1 MYKKKILSL
10 AVCLVMATLTIEAEA
25 ALKKD
30 NSADPK
36 AAYNPREDKGDIELP
51 MPNGMK
57 MVMRAVPIDCG
68 DYYYD
73 KKILLGVKNLD
84 SGDGEKGAEG
94 DEGRAIYEKT
104 YNSYISSSI
113 MYNDLPKSWQNM
125 VGSGDNNYCY
135 YFIEKY
141 ELTNGQWDSV
151 MGDGSEKKECS
162 ENDKAFCQPNFPKT
176 NISWYDIQAFLQ
188 KYNAWL
194 MSQNFDSNHF
204 PVIDGSPMYLRLPT
218 EAEWEYAAR
227 GGNMAAEEEISND
240 FNFPDSDDVKKFAV
254 FNTNTGTPKA
264 IGSLNPNK
272 LFIYD
277 TSGNVEEIIGDGFRF
292 TVPDIINGSV
302 MVRLHGSEGGLVIK
316 GGSYLSSNVS
326 DLKPGRRNEIKM
338 FAGSGK
344 DGYKPFSA
352 RYVGT
357 RFVLTSINVQSEKK
371 ARHLEQIAKIKDVKV
386 QSADSASEDGK
397 IDESSNRIVVGQG
410 ALHEDIAR
418 LYKVANTPFMKSNL
432 RVLKDMA
439 KDFEDAQNREREE
452 FLMNT
457 LRADA
462 YKVNSIKESWYR
474 FFKGGRELA
483 FIYDVG
489 KEDNPNYD
497 KDVTAKS
504 KTIAT
509 TFEGMEVAISMY
521 KLAVKEVV
529 EHYSN
534 YDIEKYIERLKKDYN
549 GDQNYHKVFRDNIDV
564 FYKHLLL
571 VQKNGID
578 VLSFD
583 KIMSDLGRYKDP
595 RSEKMVREFKK
606 KKKLDKD
613 FLLKLFPV
621 TDV

>member
-1 MYKKKILSL
+1 MHKKKILSL
-10 AVCLVMATLTIEAEA
+10 AVCLAMATLTIEADA

-30 NSADPK
+30 NSSDPK

-84 SGDGEKGAEG
+84 SGDGEKGTAG

-113 MYNDLPKSWQNM
+113 MYKDLPKNWQSAI
-125 VGSGDNNYCY
+125 GSADNNYCY
-135 YFIEKY
+135 YFIGKY
-141 ELTNGQWDSV
+141 ELTNGQWDSL
-151 MGDGSEKKECS
+151 MSDNSEKKECS
-162 ENDKAFCQPNFPKT
+162 ENDKAFCQPNYPKT

-188 KYNAWL
+188 KYNDWL
-194 MSQNFDSNHF
+194 MSQNFDKNQF

-240 FNFPDSDDVKKFAV
+240 FNFPDNDVKKFAV
-254 FNTNTGTPKA
+254 FNSNTGTPKT

-272 LFIYD
+272 LSIYD

-338 FAGSGK
+338 FAGSAK

-357 RFVLTSINVQSEKK
+357 RFVFTSINVQSEKK
-371 ARHLEQIAKIKDVKV
+371 AKHLEEIAKVKDTKG
-386 QSADSASEDGK
+386 QSAGSSTAGDGK
-397 IDESSNRIVVGQG
+397 IDESSDKIVVGNG
-410 ALHEDIAR
+410 ALHEEIAK
-418 LYKVANTPFMKSNL
+418 LYKMANTPFMKSNL
-432 RVLKDMA
+432 RALKDMA
-439 KDFEDAQNREREE
+439 KDVEDAQNREREE
-452 FLMNT
+452 FLMNA

-462 YKVNSIKESWYR
+462 YKVNSIRESWYR
-474 FFKGGRELA
+474 FFRGGRELA
-483 FIYDVG
+483 LIYVVG
-489 KEDNPNYD
+489 KDDNPNYD
-497 KDVTAKS
+497 KDLNSKN

-509 TFEGMEVAISMY
+509 AFESMNVATSMC

-534 YDIEKYIERLKKDYN
+534 YDIKKYIERLKKDYN
-549 GDQNYHKVFRDNIDV
+549 GEQNYHKVFRENIDI
-564 FYKHLLL
+564 FYKQVLLA
-571 VQKNGID
+571 QKHGID
-578 VLSFD
+578 ALTFD
-583 KIMSDLGRYKDP
+583 KMMSDLGLYKNAK
-595 RSEKMVREFKK
+595 SEKMVREYNKK
-606 KKKLDKD
+606 QKLSKD
-613 FLLKLFPV
+613 FLLKLFPASEF
-621 TDV
+621 

>member
-1 MYKKKILSL
+1 
-10 AVCLVMATLTIEAEA
+10 
-25 ALKKD
+25 
-30 NSADPK
+30 
-36 AAYNPREDKGDIELP
+36 
-51 MPNGMK
+51 
-57 MVMRAVPIDCG
+57 
-68 DYYYD
+68 
-73 KKILLGVKNLD
+73 
-84 SGDGEKGAEG
+84 
-94 DEGRAIYEKT
+94 
-104 YNSYISSSI
+104 
-113 MYNDLPKSWQNM
+113 
-125 VGSGDNNYCY
+125 
-135 YFIEKY
+135 
-141 ELTNGQWDSV
+141 
-151 MGDGSEKKECS
+151 
-162 ENDKAFCQPNFPKT
+162 
-176 NISWYDIQAFLQ
+176 
-188 KYNAWL
+188 
-194 MSQNFDSNHF
+194 
-204 PVIDGSPMYLRLPT
+204 
-218 EAEWEYAAR
+218 
-227 GGNMAAEEEISND
+227 MAAEEEISND